1 MDGNRP
7 VGVITA
13 ITLRGGGHAIPTAAR
28 VQDVME
34 FEVVH
39 VDPSFDVE
47 DTLRTYR
54 DAAWH
59 SVKRRRPF
67 AKHAASC

>member
-1 MDGNRP
+1 L
-7 VGVITA
+7 ITA
-13 ITLRGGGHAIPTAAR
+13 IALRGRRHAIPTAAQ
-28 VQDVME
+28 VQDVMD

-54 DAAWH
+54 DAAWD
-59 SVKRRRPF
+59 SVRRRRPF
-67 AKHAASC
+67 ADRTVSC